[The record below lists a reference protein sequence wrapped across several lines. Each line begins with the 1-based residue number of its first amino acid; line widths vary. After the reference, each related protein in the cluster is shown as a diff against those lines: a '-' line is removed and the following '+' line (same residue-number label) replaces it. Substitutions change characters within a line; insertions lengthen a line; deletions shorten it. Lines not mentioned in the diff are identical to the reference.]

1 MKITTGQSIQIQSY
15 KHNHLIHRIWKKSII
30 LEIKD
35 NMIITAN
42 EHTMVIE
49 SDGRTWKTKEPAICF
64 FFDSFWFNVI
74 AMIKE
79 DGIHYYCNLA
89 TPYIIDNEGLKY
101 IDYDLDVKVY
111 PSKKFRILDRN
122 EFEQHKVDMSYGFEI
137 ESIVLSQLDMLKQK
151 IISKSFP
158 FVDQTV
164 FEYLKLFRSM
174 K

>member
-1 MKITTGQSIQIQSY
+1 MKITPGQSIQIQSY

-158 FVDQTV
+158 FVDQRV

>member
-1 MKITTGQSIQIQSY
+1 MKITPGQSIQIQSY
-15 KHNHLIHRIWKKSII
+15 KHNHLVHRIWKKSII
-30 LEIKD
+30 LEVKD
-35 NMIITAN
+35 NMIVTAN
-42 EHTMVIE
+42 ENAMVIE

-89 TPYIIDNEGLKY
+89 TPYIIDTEGLKY
-101 IDYDLDVKVY
+101 IDYDLDVKVF

-122 EFEQHKVDMSYGFEI
+122 EFEKHKLDMSYGLEI
-137 ESIVLSQLDMLKQK
+137 ESIVFSQLDTLKQK

-158 FVDQTV
+158 FIDKTV
-164 FEYLKLFRSM
+164 FEYLNLFKSM

>member
-1 MKITTGQSIQIQSY
+1 MKITPGQFIQIQSY
-15 KHNHLIHRIWKKSII
+15 KHNHLVHRIWKKSII
-30 LEIKD
+30 LEVKD

-42 EHTMVIE
+42 EHATVIE

-64 FFDSFWFNVI
+64 FFDSLWFNVI

-89 TPYIIDNEGLKY
+89 TPYVIDSEALKY
-101 IDYDLDVKVY
+101 IDYDLDVKIY
-111 PSKKFRILDRN
+111 PSKKFRILDRH
-122 EFEQHKVDMSYGFEI
+122 EFEKHKTEMLYGHEI
-137 ESIVLSQLDMLKQK
+137 ESIVFSQLDTLKQK

-158 FVDQTV
+158 FIDKTV
-164 FEYLKLFRSM
+164 FEYLKLFKSI